1 MDPALIMKLVEI
13 LIAGGIGAGFKNV
26 WDFFIKKQD
35 QATPQYKIATQIE
48 LSEKA
53 LVSVSSAKDAVEKDN
68 ERLRA
73 MRERE
78 RDDAEEREAWW
89 REQEAVWHAKL
100 VGYERE
106 IERLKERLNSV
117 LFELDR
123 LQAHARQDREGLE
136 PRD

>member
-13 LIAGGIGAGFKNV
+13 LIAGGIGVGFKNV
-26 WDFFIKKQD
+26 WDFFIKRQD
-35 QATPQYKIATQIE
+35 QTSPQFKIATQIE

-53 LVSVSSAKDAVEKDN
+53 LITVSKAKDAVEKDN

-78 RDDAEEREAWW
+78 RDDHEEREKWW
-89 REQEAVWHAKL
+89 RQQEASWHDRLVEQEQ
-100 VGYERE
+100 E
-106 IERLKERLNSV
+106 IDRLRAAASL
-117 LFELDR
+117 LTTELDR
-123 LQAHARQDREGLE
+123 LKRSVRHEREGLE